1 MPERLFAPSSDEDDI
16 VAPGPSA
23 ASRGRSHGPHQT
35 VRATGASQP
44 NGVSRGPMDGVVQPS
59 NSSAE
64 TRARSRSRRVKMRGE
79 ERADWRSDTAAPSA
93 SRDSG
98 PCHWAACIN
107 ADCAEWRARLGRQ
120 LRKILVVTAY
130 TGTNA
135 SGEVLREIGISHQDL
150 VASDPKAAARR
161 FREHNGLAAACG
173 FDCIRE
179 LNQDGIG
186 WCWRCLSAHCRLP
199 SITPDLAVL
208 GFPCRPFSR
217 ARTGSSSVD
226 DVENTT
232 NSTLQPMPCDSL
244 PGCAPWPLC
253 AKTSWDSSR
262 GSKVSVCVWR
272 PRDTTSNRASCLSIP
287 GRMLQVPGSTSL
299 RWTSRGHRAQH

>member
-1 MPERLFAPSSDEDDI
+1 MRRGGTCRMLFAPSSDEDDI

-23 ASRGRSHGPHQT
+23 ASRDRSHGPHQT

-98 PCHWAACIN
+98 PCHWAASIN

-120 LRKILVVTAY
+120 LRKVLVVTGY

-150 VASDPKAAARR
+150 MASDPTAAARR
-161 FREHNGLAAACG
+161 FREHNGLEVASCS

-179 LNQDGIG
+179 LNQGGIG
-186 WCWRCLSAHCRLP
+186 WCWRCSSARCRLP
-199 SITPDLAVL
+199 SIMPDLAVL

-226 DVENTT
+226 DVG
-232 NSTLQPMPCDSL
+232 DSL
-244 PGCAPWPLC
+244 PGCAPWPRC
-253 AKTSWDSSR
+253 AKTSWDSSS
-262 GSKVSVCVWR
+262 GSKVSASVWR
-272 PRDTTSNRASCLSIP
+272 PRDTTSKRASCLSIP

-299 RWTSRGHRAQH
+299 GWTSGGHRAQH